1 MALHGPIYDLN
12 MAPALFEKFI
22 KDYDKHYK
30 DEADK
35 AVHYQAFVKSL
46 QKINKLN
53 SEQSTA
59 KYDINNM
66 ADFTEAEMAQRKGF
80 RPHK

>member
-1 MALHGPIYDLN
+1 MAPHGPIYDLN
-12 MAPALFEKFI
+12 EAPALFEKFI
-22 KDYDKHYK
+22 VDYEKHYK

-35 AVHYQAFVKSL
+35 AAHYEAFVKSL

-53 SEQSTA
+53 SEQSSAT
-59 KYDINNM
+59 YGINNM
-66 ADFTEAEMAQRKGF
+66 ADLTETEMAQSRGF